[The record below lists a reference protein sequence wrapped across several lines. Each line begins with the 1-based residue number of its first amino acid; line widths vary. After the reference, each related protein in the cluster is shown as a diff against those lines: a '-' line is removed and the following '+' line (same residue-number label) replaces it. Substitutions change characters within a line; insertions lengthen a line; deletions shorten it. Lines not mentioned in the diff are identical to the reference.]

1 MGFTSEFYEKV
12 REVSEA
18 LYYRAL
24 TVIPKDVVE
33 KIRLSYDTEDSPL
46 GKEVMDTIIKNI
58 EVARKRSL
66 LVCQDTGTPVYLVE
80 LGDVEISLPKLIRA
94 IKEGVRDAT
103 VKNHLRPNMVHPITR
118 VNTGDNTGRSSPIVH
133 VELNEGLKGVMKI
146 VALPKGSGSENMSA
160 LAMLRP
166 ADGLKG
172 VKRFV
177 LETVANAGGK
187 GCPPYIVGVG
197 IGGDFEQVTYLAKK
211 GALRP
216 LGSRSE
222 DEIGRKMEDELFLL
236 INKLGVGPMGV
247 GGKITALGVNVEI
260 AETHISSL
268 PVAVNIQCWR
278 GERAEAIIGEDLS
291 IKYLGG

>member
-211 GALRP
+211 VALRP

>member
-12 REVSEA
+12 REVSEV

-33 KIRLSYDTEDSPL
+33 KIRLSYDIEDSPL
-46 GKEVMDTIIKNI
+46 GKEVLDTIIKNI
-58 EVARKRSL
+58 EVARKRNL

-94 IKEGVRDAT
+94 IKEGVRNAT

-118 VNTGDNTGRSSPIVH
+118 VNTGDNTGRRSPIVH
-133 VELNEGLKGVMKI
+133 FELNESLKGAVKI
-146 VALPKGSGSENMSA
+146 VAVPKGSGSENMSA

-197 IGGDFEQVTYLAKK
+197 IGGDFEQVAYLAKK
-211 GALRP
+211 ASLRP

-222 DEIGRKMEDELFLL
+222 DEIGRKLEDELFLL
-236 INKLGVGPMGV
+236 INKLSVGPMGV
-247 GGKITALGVNVEI
+247 GGKITALAVNVEI

-291 IKYLGG
+291 VKYLE